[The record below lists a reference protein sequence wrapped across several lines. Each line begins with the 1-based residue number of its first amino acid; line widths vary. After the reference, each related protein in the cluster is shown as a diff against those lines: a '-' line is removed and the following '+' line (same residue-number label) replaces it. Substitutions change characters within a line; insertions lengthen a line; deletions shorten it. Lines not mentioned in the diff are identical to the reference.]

1 MILKKCKQ
9 NKHFKFALQYQL
21 MKVSHFLNLL
31 LIITLGSL
39 VTVSNSGC
47 GQIGAISGGLKDTL
61 PPALLAASPKLLSTN
76 ITDNKITL
84 TFDEYVDELQE
95 VQSNVLVSPYPKTFP
110 EFKSKLKTI
119 SVKLKDTLLPNT
131 TYAINFGKAIRDV
144 NEGNVLK
151 NFTYVFSTGNTID
164 SLSLSGKV
172 ELAETGKADS
182 TMIVMLYRNAN
193 DSSVQQVKPAYIAF
207 LKGDGSFTFNNLPP
221 GNFNIYALKDGDG
234 GKTYNSKTEEF
245 AFADRSI
252 TVSANNKPIALFAYA
267 EEKTNK
273 TPLTT
278 TVKPKTAAQK
288 KLKYTLG
295 SGGQKQDI
303 RQNFILDFNNAIKQ
317 LDTTKITLTDTNFV
331 PVPGVSFA
339 VDSNKV
345 ILKTKWLEDADYK
358 IVIQKG
364 AVRDSTDSTI
374 TKTDTIRF
382 KTRGSAD
389 YGNVV
394 LRFNG
399 IELSKH
405 PVLQF
410 VQDDVVKESYPVTA
424 KEWQNKLFTP
434 GEYEIRILY
443 DDNNNGKWDPG
454 SYSKKLQPE
463 KVIALPKKFAVKEN
477 WDNES
482 DINL

>member
-1 MILKKCKQ
+1 
-9 NKHFKFALQYQL
+9 
-21 MKVSHFLNLL
+21 MKVSHFLNVL
-31 LIITLGSL
+31 LIITLGGL
-39 VTVSNSGC
+39 VIVGNSGC

-61 PPALLAASPKLLSTN
+61 PPALLTASPKLLSTN

-84 TFDEYVDELQE
+84 TFDEYIDELQE
-95 VQSNVLVSPYPKTFP
+95 VQANVLVSPYPKSAP
-110 EFKSKLKTI
+110 EFKSKLKTVSI
-119 SVKLKDTLLPNT
+119 KLKDTLLPNT
-131 TYAINFGKAIRDV
+131 TYSINFGNAIRDV

-164 SLSLSGKV
+164 SLRLTGKV
-172 ELAETGKADS
+172 ELAETGKPDS

-193 DSSVQQVKPAYIAF
+193 DSSVQQIKPAYIAF

-234 GKTYNSKTEEF
+234 GKTYNSKTEQF
-245 AFADRSI
+245 AFADGPI
-252 TVSANNKPIALFAYA
+252 TVTENNKPIALFAYA
-267 EEKTNK
+267 EEKMNK
-273 TPLTT
+273 TPVTTT

-295 SGGQKQDI
+295 SGGQKQDL
-303 RQNFILDFNNAIKQ
+303 RGNLVLDFNNAIKK

-331 PVPGVSFA
+331 AVPGVSYL

-358 IVIQKG
+358 IVIQKN

-374 TKTDTIRF
+374 TKTDTIRI
-382 KTRGSAD
+382 KTMGPAD

-394 LRFNG
+394 LRFKN
-399 IELSKH
+399 IILTKH

-410 VQDDVVKESYPVTA
+410 VQDDIVKESFPVTA
-424 KEWQNKLFTP
+424 SEWSNKLFPP

-454 SYSKKLQPE
+454 SYTKKLQPE
-463 KVIALPKKFAVKEN
+463 KVIALPKKFAVKAN